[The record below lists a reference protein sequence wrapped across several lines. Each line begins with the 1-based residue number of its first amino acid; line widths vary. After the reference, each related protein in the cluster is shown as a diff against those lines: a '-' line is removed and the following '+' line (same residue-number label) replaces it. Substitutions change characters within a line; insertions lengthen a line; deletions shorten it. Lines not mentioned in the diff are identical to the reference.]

1 MIDGGDALRVSVC
14 NLRIHRHVL
23 TLITLT
29 ESRREDHFQHDT
41 SYLVDTVTSKGHEQR
56 RYELGTH
63 TWVVFVRCCI
73 GRSGIFWP

>member
-41 SYLVDTVTSKGHEQR
+41 SY
-56 RYELGTH
+56 